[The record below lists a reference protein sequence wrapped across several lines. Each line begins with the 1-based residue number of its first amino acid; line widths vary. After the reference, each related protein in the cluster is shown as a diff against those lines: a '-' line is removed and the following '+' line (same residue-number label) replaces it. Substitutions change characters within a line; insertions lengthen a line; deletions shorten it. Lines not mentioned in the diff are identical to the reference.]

1 MRKSWTWIACG
12 VAFVGAAM
20 ISGPQDAQARPGYLK
35 AFNTAYPKLK
45 DAADVAKCGVC
56 HFGEKKTN
64 RNDYAK
70 AMGEA
75 LGAKDVKGDGSE
87 AKIEAALKKAE
98 AGKSSTEGKTFGDL
112 IKDGKLPGKNP

>member
-20 ISGPQDAQARPGYLK
+20 VAGQQDAQARPNYLK
-35 AFNTAYPKLK
+35 SFNGAYPALK
-45 DAADVAKCGVC
+45 DAAEGAKCNIC

-64 RNDYAK
+64 RNDYGK
-70 AMGEA
+70 AVGEA
-75 LGAKDVKGDGSE
+75 LGKPKVEDAAVL
-87 AKIEAALKKAE
+87 EAALKKAE

>member
-12 VAFVGAAM
+12 VAFAAAALV
-20 ISGPQDAQARPGYLK
+20 STQDAQARPGYLK
-35 AFNTAYPKLK
+35 SFNATYPALK
-45 DAADVAKCGVC
+45 DAAEGAKCGIC

-64 RNDYAK
+64 RNDYGK

-75 LGAKDVKGDGSE
+75 LGAKDVKGEKEVAD
-87 AKIEAALKKAE
+87 ALKKAE

>member
-1 MRKSWTWIACG
+1 MRKSWMWIACG
-12 VAFVGAAM
+12 VAFVGASM
-20 ISGPQDAQARPGYLK
+20 VSNPQDAQARPGYLK
-35 AFNTAYPKLK
+35 GFNTAYPALK
-45 DAADVAKCGVC
+45 DATESTKCGVC

-64 RNDYAK
+64 RNDYGK

-75 LGAKDVKGDGSE
+75 LGEKDVKGDGSE
-87 AKIEAALKKAE
+87 KKIADALKKAE

>member
-12 VAFVGAAM
+12 VAFVGAALV
-20 ISGPQDAQARPGYLK
+20 SAPQDAQARPGYLK
-35 AFNTAYPKLK
+35 AFNTAYPALK
-45 DAADVAKCGVC
+45 EAADGAKCGIC

-64 RNDYAK
+64 RNDYGK

-75 LGAKDVKGDGSE
+75 LGAKDVKNADDV
-87 AKIEAALKKAE
+87 AAALKKAA

-112 IKDGKLPGKNP
+112 LKDGKLPGKNP

>member
-12 VAFVGAAM
+12 VAFVAAALVGA
-20 ISGPQDAQARPGYLK
+20 PDAQARPGYLK
-35 AFNTAYPKLK
+35 SFNATYPALK
-45 DAADVAKCGVC
+45 DAAETAKCGIC

-64 RNDYAK
+64 RNDYGK

-75 LGAKDVKGDGSE
+75 LGAKNVKAD
-87 AKIEAALKKAE
+87 ADIEAALKKTE